1 MMKKKKKEKKIQ
13 NKEEIAED
21 WCFVCKDGG
30 LLLVCD
36 YKECLKAYHA
46 ECVGKDESFV
56 ESGNSWTCKW
66 HSCFMCHKSS
76 KFHCFCC
83 PKAVCQRCITTAEFA
98 RVRRNNGF
106 CSHCLKLALL
116 REENMDVDS
125 DGERVDFKD
134 QETYEGL
141 FLEYWE
147 VIKEKEGLTLEHLHS
162 AGAQLKKGENY
173 ESGFEPEESDK
184 EEETQFISDSDIEE
198 HKPVKKMSRSK
209 RKEVVMKREVK
220 SNKRDFIG
228 WGSKSL
234 IDFLA
239 SISKDTSKKLS
250 QYDVCSI
257 INEYIN
263 ENKLFC
269 PEKKKKILCDE
280 RLKSVLG
287 KKTVNRIKIYDLL
300 EPHFFEN
307 LEPSDEDEL
316 GHSSEDEDENVTVAY
331 KKQRKL
337 NTNRKS
343 PENEVAI
350 NAPQSCFASIVA
362 ANIKLVY
369 LKSSLVQE
377 LLKQP
382 ETFESKVIGSFV
394 RVKSDPNDYFQ
405 RNSHQLVQV
414 TGMKKISKGD
424 NNMQILLQVSNM
436 SKDIC
441 ISVLSDNNFSEEEC
455 EDLRE
460 KVKGRLLK
468 KPTIVDLEQKARSL
482 HEDITKHW
490 IVRELNLL
498 QNLIDQANE
507 KGWRRELSE
516 YMEKRKLLQKPSEQL
531 RLLQEVPKVIS
542 DLSEL
547 EPMANDAIKEYKEGD
562 KSLPKSIL
570 QGSSETPGDS
580 WGGNGFSSVA
590 KKEHSVA
597 SVIEELKSSEPKML
611 RNQEASAVPLIEL
624 SSDDD
629 DDDNDGSR
637 VAIGKQKL
645 EDEDTSV
652 WHCMGQSGERHG
664 PHSLSML
671 KHWGEISPFALK
683 FKVWK
688 VGQSEDNAISL
699 SNALLRFFP
708 EN

>member
-1 MMKKKKKEKKIQ
+1 MIFSAGGKRMRPALVLLVSRATA
-13 NKEEIAED
+13 EIA
-21 WCFVCKDGG
+21 G
-30 LLLVCD
+30 LTELT
-36 YKECLKAYHA
+36 KEHRRLA
-46 ECVGKDESFV
+46 EIIEMIHTASLIHDDVLDESDMRRGK
-56 ESGNSWTCKW
+56 E
-66 HSCFMCHKSS
+66 
-76 KFHCFCC
+76 
-83 PKAVCQRCITTAEFA
+83 AVHQLFGTRVAE
-98 RVRRNNGF
+98 
-106 CSHCLKLALL
+106 
-116 REENMDVDS
+116 EEEDEDELNPPS
-125 DGERVDFKD
+125 ERVDFKD

-173 ESGFEPEESDK
+173 EPGFEPEESDK

-198 HKPVKKMSRSK
+198 HKPVKKMNRSK
-209 RKEVVMKREVK
+209 QKEVVMKREVK

-239 SISKDTSKKLS
+239 SIGKDTSKKIS

-269 PEKKKKILCDE
+269 PEKKKKILCDG

-287 KKTVNRIKIYDLL
+287 RKTMNRIKIYDLL

-307 LEPSDEDEL
+307 LEPLDEDEL
-316 GHSSEDEDENVTVAY
+316 GHTSEDEDENVTVACQ
-331 KKQRKL
+331 KQRKL

-362 ANIKLVY
+362 ENIKLVY
-369 LKSSLVQE
+369 LKRSLVQE

-436 SKDIC
+436 SKGIC
-441 ISVLSDNNFSEEEC
+441 ISVLSDKNFSEIFFVFQKNSSNFPAIIFLLFPTKLFFLYFKEDTKESLQTPLNQKFMEKTLEYLRREEC

-460 KVKGRLLK
+460 KVKGGLLK

-482 HEDITKHW
+482 HEDITKH
-490 IVRELNLL
+490 
-498 QNLIDQANE
+498 
-507 KGWRRELSE
+507 
-516 YMEKRKLLQKPSEQL
+516 
-531 RLLQEVPKVIS
+531 
-542 DLSEL
+542 
-547 EPMANDAIKEYKEGD
+547 
-562 KSLPKSIL
+562 
-570 QGSSETPGDS
+570 
-580 WGGNGFSSVA
+580 
-590 KKEHSVA
+590 
-597 SVIEELKSSEPKML
+597 
-611 RNQEASAVPLIEL
+611 
-624 SSDDD
+624 
-629 DDDNDGSR
+629 
-637 VAIGKQKL
+637 
-645 EDEDTSV
+645 
-652 WHCMGQSGERHG
+652 
-664 PHSLSML
+664 
-671 KHWGEISPFALK
+671 
-683 FKVWK
+683 
-688 VGQSEDNAISL
+688 
-699 SNALLRFFP
+699 
-708 EN
+708 

>member
-1 MMKKKKKEKKIQ
+1 MKKKKKEKKIQ

-66 HSCFMCHKSS
+66 HSCFICHKSS

-83 PKAVCQRCITTAEFA
+83 PKAVCQCCIAAAEFA
-98 RVRRNNGF
+98 RVRRNKGF

-147 VIKEKEGLTLEHLHS
+147 VIKEKEALTLEHLHS

-184 EEETQFISDSDIEE
+184 EEETQFISDSDMEE
-198 HKPVKKMSRSK
+198 HKPVKKMNRSK

-239 SISKDTSKKLS
+239 SISKDTSEKIS

-280 RLKSVLG
+280 RLKSLLG
-287 KKTVNRIKIYDLL
+287 RKTVNRIKIYDLL

-316 GHSSEDEDENVTVAY
+316 GHSSEDEDENVTVAR

-343 PENEVAI
+343 PENEMVI

-362 ANIKLVY
+362 ENIELVY
-369 LKSSLVQE
+369 LKRSLVQE

-441 ISVLSDNNFSEEEC
+441 ISVLSDNNFSE
-455 EDLRE
+455 
-460 KVKGRLLK
+460 
-468 KPTIVDLEQKARSL
+468 
-482 HEDITKHW
+482 
-490 IVRELNLL
+490 
-498 QNLIDQANE
+498 
-507 KGWRRELSE
+507 
-516 YMEKRKLLQKPSEQL
+516 KRKLLQKPSEQL

-562 KSLPKSIL
+562 ESLPKSIL

-597 SVIEELKSSEPKML
+597 SVIEEPKSSEPKML

-637 VAIGKQKL
+637 VALGKQKL
-645 EDEDTSV
+645 KDEDASV